1 MTGAIPIPGEQPV
14 RRPTGAIPLASEQ
27 PVRRPTGAIPIPGD
41 QPVRRT
47 TGAIPIPGDQPVRRT
62 TGSFFVPESGAQRS
76 DLQAR
81 DPRVAVSAP
90 VRVRY
95 ESILDFHETQSVN
108 ISRSGMFVSCADP
121 RPVGTIIDFELALA
135 DGLSLLRGKGEVVRV
150 TGTPVAG
157 MGVRFRELDEEA
169 RRFLDR
175 IVQVNEEEGRSPAV
189 SLDFASAPAGSPSPS
204 LTGSGRF
211 SALRGATT
219 VQPGL
224 LVSGRDLH
232 VKLTPATVG
241 YFTNNPL
248 LNIRLGGFVVPCDEN
263 VPLGAVFEVVIESF
277 EGHSLFTGKGKVVA
291 KQEHRL
297 GVRLS
302 DVDKAVLARLQ
313 AEVTRLSPFGR

>member
-1 MTGAIPIPGEQPV
+1 MPDDKW
-14 RRPTGAIPLASEQ
+14 
-27 PVRRPTGAIPIPGD
+27 RRPTGAIPI
-41 QPVRRT
+41 
-47 TGAIPIPGDQPVRRT
+47 ASEQPVRRT
-62 TGSFFVPESGAQRS
+62 TGSFFVPESGLLRVDQ
-76 DLQAR
+76 QAR
-81 DPRVAVSAP
+81 DPRVAVSVP
-90 VRVRY
+90 VKIRY

-108 ISRSGMFVSCADP
+108 ISRSGMFLSCADP

-135 DGLSLLRGKGEVVRV
+135 DGLSLLRGKGEVARV
-150 TGTPVAG
+150 TGTPNAG

-175 IVQVNEEEGRSPAV
+175 IVQVNEEEGRSSVV
-189 SLDFASAPAGSPSPS
+189 SLDFAGTPAGVPSPGPP
-204 LTGSGRF
+204 GSGRF

-219 VQPGL
+219 LQPGL

-248 LNIRLGGFVVPCDEN
+248 LNIRLGGFVVPCEEN
-263 VPLGAVFEVVIESF
+263 VSLGAVFDVVIESF
-277 EGHSLFTGKGKVVA
+277 EGHSLFSGKGKVVA

>member
-1 MTGAIPIPGEQPV
+1 MPDDKGRRMTGAIPIPGEQPV
-14 RRPTGAIPLASEQ
+14 RRP
-27 PVRRPTGAIPIPGD
+27 
-41 QPVRRT
+41 
-47 TGAIPIPGDQPVRRT
+47 

>member
-1 MTGAIPIPGEQPV
+1 MPDDKGRHATGAIPILGEQPV
-14 RRPTGAIPLASEQ
+14 RRN
-27 PVRRPTGAIPIPGD
+27 
-41 QPVRRT
+41 
-47 TGAIPIPGDQPVRRT
+47 
-62 TGSFFVPESGAQRS
+62 TGSFFVPESGPQRAE
-76 DLQAR
+76 QHAR
-81 DPRVAVSAP
+81 DPRVAVSAT

-108 ISRSGMFVSCADP
+108 ISRSGMFLSCADP

-150 TGTPVAG
+150 TGTPTAG

-175 IVQVNEEEGRSPAV
+175 IVLVNEEEGRSPAV
-189 SLDFASAPAGSPSPS
+189 SLDFAGTPAGTPSPSP
-204 LTGSGRF
+204 TGSGRF

-219 VQPGL
+219 LQPGL

-248 LNIRLGGFVVPCDEN
+248 LNIRLGGFVVPSEEN
-263 VPLGAVFEVVIESF
+263 VSLGAVFDVVIESF
-277 EGHSLFTGKGKVVA
+277 EGHSLFSGKGKVVA

>member
-1 MTGAIPIPGEQPV
+1 MPDDKG
-14 RRPTGAIPLASEQ
+14 
-27 PVRRPTGAIPIPGD
+27 
-41 QPVRRT
+41 RRT
-47 TGAIPIPGDQPVRRT
+47 TGAIPIASEQPARRPT
-62 TGSFFVPESGAQRS
+62 SSFFVTEGGSSRP
-76 DLQAR
+76 DLQ
-81 DPRVAVSAP
+81 PREPRMDVSVP
-90 VRVRY
+90 VKVRY

-108 ISRSGMFVSCADP
+108 ISRSGMFLSCADP
-121 RPVGTIIDFELALA
+121 RPVGTVIDFELALS

-150 TGTPVAG
+150 TGSPVAG

-175 IVQVNEEEGRSPAV
+175 IAQVNETEGRSPAV
-189 SLDFASAPAGSPSPS
+189 SLDFASQPTGPPSASP
-204 LTGSGRF
+204 TGSSRYGL
-211 SALRGATT
+211 LRGATT
-219 VQPGL
+219 LQPGL

-248 LNIRLGGFVVPCDEN
+248 LNIRLGGFVVPSDEN

-277 EGHSLFTGKGKVVA
+277 EGHALFAGKGKVVA

-302 DVDKAVLARLQ
+302 DADKAVLARLQ

>member
-1 MTGAIPIPGEQPV
+1 MPDDKG
-14 RRPTGAIPLASEQ
+14 
-27 PVRRPTGAIPIPGD
+27 
-41 QPVRRT
+41 RRT
-47 TGAIPIPGDQPVRRT
+47 TGAIPIAGEQYVRRP
-62 TGSFFVPESGAQRS
+62 TGSFFVSEGGPQRV
-76 DLQAR
+76 DQQAR
-81 DPRVAVSAP
+81 DPRVAVNAT

-95 ESILDFHETQSVN
+95 ESILDFHQTQSVN
-108 ISRSGMFVSCADP
+108 ISRSGMFLACADP

-150 TGTPVAG
+150 AGTPNAG

-175 IVQVNEEEGRSPAV
+175 IVHVNEEEGRSPAV
-189 SLDFASAPAGSPSPS
+189 SLDFDGASAGSPSPS
-204 LTGSGRF
+204 PTGSGRF

-219 VQPGL
+219 LQPGL

-248 LNIRLGGFVVPCDEN
+248 LNIRLGGFVVPCEEN
-263 VPLGAVFEVVIESF
+263 VPLGAVFDVVIESF
-277 EGHSLFTGKGKVVA
+277 EGLSLFSGKGKVVA

-302 DVDKAVLARLQ
+302 DVDKTVLSRLQ
-313 AEVTRLSPFGR
+313 AEVNRLSPFGR

>member
-1 MTGAIPIPGEQPV
+1 
-14 RRPTGAIPLASEQ
+14 
-27 PVRRPTGAIPIPGD
+27 
-41 QPVRRT
+41 
-47 TGAIPIPGDQPVRRT
+47 
-62 TGSFFVPESGAQRS
+62 
-76 DLQAR
+76 
-81 DPRVAVSAP
+81 
-90 VRVRY
+90 
-95 ESILDFHETQSVN
+95 
-108 ISRSGMFVSCADP
+108 MFLSCADP

-135 DGLSLLRGKGEVVRV
+135 DGLSLLRGKGEVARV
-150 TGTPVAG
+150 TGTPNAG

-175 IVQVNEEEGRSPAV
+175 IVQVNEEEGRSSVV
-189 SLDFASAPAGSPSPS
+189 SLDFAGTPAGVPSPGPP
-204 LTGSGRF
+204 GSGRF

-219 VQPGL
+219 LQPGL

-232 VKLTPATVG
+232 IKLTPATVG

-248 LNIRLGGFVVPCDEN
+248 LNIRLGGFVVPCEEN
-263 VPLGAVFEVVIESF
+263 VSLGAVFDVVIESF
-277 EGHSLFTGKGKVVA
+277 EGHSLFSGKGKVVA

>member
-1 MTGAIPIPGEQPV
+1 MPDDKGRRTTGAIPI
-14 RRPTGAIPLASEQ
+14 ASEQ
-27 PVRRPTGAIPIPGD
+27 PVRRPTG
-41 QPVRRT
+41 
-47 TGAIPIPGDQPVRRT
+47 
-62 TGSFFVPESGAQRS
+62 SFFFSEGGSQRNEP
-76 DLQAR
+76 QAR

-90 VRVRY
+90 VRIHY

-108 ISRSGMFVSCADP
+108 ISRSGMFLSCAVP
-121 RPVGTIIDFELALA
+121 QPVGTIVDFELALA
-135 DGLSLLRGKGEVVRV
+135 DGLKLLRGKGEVVRV
-150 TGTPVAG
+150 TSTPIAG

-175 IVQVNEEEGRSPAV
+175 IVQVNEEEGRLPAI
-189 SLDFASAPAGSPSPS
+189 SLDFASPPAGTPSSGSMASSRYSP
-204 LTGSGRF
+204 
-211 SALRGATT
+211 LRGATT
-219 VQPGL
+219 LQPGL
-224 LVSGRDLH
+224 SVSGRDLH

-263 VPLGAVFEVVIESF
+263 VPLGAVFQVVIEGF
-277 EGHSLFTGKGKVVA
+277 EGHALFTGKGKVVA

-313 AEVTRLSPFGR
+313 AEVTRMSPFGR

>member
-1 MTGAIPIPGEQPV
+1 
-14 RRPTGAIPLASEQ
+14 
-27 PVRRPTGAIPIPGD
+27 
-41 QPVRRT
+41 
-47 TGAIPIPGDQPVRRT
+47 
-62 TGSFFVPESGAQRS
+62 
-76 DLQAR
+76 
-81 DPRVAVSAP
+81 
-90 VRVRY
+90 
-95 ESILDFHETQSVN
+95 
-108 ISRSGMFVSCADP
+108 
-121 RPVGTIIDFELALA
+121 
-135 DGLSLLRGKGEVVRV
+135 
-150 TGTPVAG
+150 

-189 SLDFASAPAGSPSPS
+189 SLDFARLPAGALALPG
-204 LTGSGRF
+204 TASGRY

-219 VQPGL
+219 LQPGL
-224 LVSGRDLH
+224 SVNGRDLH

-277 EGHSLFTGKGKVVA
+277 EGHSLFCGKGKVVA

-302 DVDKAVLARLQ
+302 EVDRAVLARLQ
-313 AEVTRLSPFGR
+313 AEVARLSPFGR

>member
-1 MTGAIPIPGEQPV
+1 
-14 RRPTGAIPLASEQ
+14 
-27 PVRRPTGAIPIPGD
+27 
-41 QPVRRT
+41 
-47 TGAIPIPGDQPVRRT
+47 VRRT

>member
-1 MTGAIPIPGEQPV
+1 MPDDKG
-14 RRPTGAIPLASEQ
+14 
-27 PVRRPTGAIPIPGD
+27 
-41 QPVRRT
+41 RRT
-47 TGAIPIPGDQPVRRT
+47 TGTHPAASDDKGRRT
-62 TGSFFVPESGAQRS
+62 TGTHPAASDEPGRRSTGTFFVAEIGQ
-76 DLQAR
+76 QAR
-81 DPRVAVSAP
+81 EPRVAVSVP
-90 VRVRY
+90 VKIRY

-108 ISRSGMFVSCADP
+108 ISSSGMFLSCADP
-121 RPVGTIIDFELALA
+121 RPVGTIIDFELALS

-175 IVQVNEEEGRSPAV
+175 IAQVNAEEGRSPAV
-189 SLDFASAPAGSPSPS
+189 SLDFAVPPAGSAVPGPRD
-204 LTGSGRF
+204 SGRF
-211 SALRGATT
+211 SALRGATAL
-219 VQPGL
+219 QPGL
-224 LVSGRDLH
+224 LVSGRDQR

-263 VPLGAVFEVVIESF
+263 VSLGAIFEVMIESF

-297 GVRLS
+297 GIRLA
-302 DVDKAVLARLQ
+302 DVDKAVLVRLQ

>member
-1 MTGAIPIPGEQPV
+1 MPDDKGRRTTGAIPI
-14 RRPTGAIPLASEQ
+14 ASEQ
-27 PVRRPTGAIPIPGD
+27 PVRRPTGAIPITSE
-41 QPVRRT
+41 QPVRR
-47 TGAIPIPGDQPVRRT
+47 P
-62 TGSFFVPESGAQRS
+62 TGSFSVADISLQRA

-81 DPRVAVSAP
+81 DPRVAVIVP
-90 VRVRY
+90 VKVHY

-108 ISRSGMFVSCADP
+108 ISRSGMFLSCADP

-150 TGTPVAG
+150 TSTPLPG

-175 IVQVNEEEGRSPAV
+175 IVQVNAEEGRSPAV
-189 SLDFASAPAGSPSPS
+189 SLDFTSQPAGALALSA
-204 LTGSGRF
+204 TAAGRY
-211 SALRGATT
+211 SALCGATT
-219 VQPGL
+219 MQPGL
-224 LVSGRDLH
+224 SVNGRDLH

-263 VPLGAVFEVVIESF
+263 VPLGAVFDVAIESF
-277 EGHSLFTGKGKVVA
+277 EGHSLFCGKGKVVA

-302 DVDKAVLARLQ
+302 EVDKAVLARLQ
-313 AEVTRLSPFGR
+313 AEVARLSPFGR

>member
-1 MTGAIPIPGEQPV
+1 MPDDKGRRTTGAFPI
-14 RRPTGAIPLASEQ
+14 TSEQ
-27 PVRRPTGAIPIPGD
+27 PVRRS
-41 QPVRRT
+41 
-47 TGAIPIPGDQPVRRT
+47 
-62 TGSFFVPESGAQRS
+62 TGSFFTVEGGSQRA
-76 DLQAR
+76 DQQAR
-81 DPRVAVSAP
+81 DLRVAVSVP
-90 VRVRY
+90 VRIRY
-95 ESILDFHETQSVN
+95 ESILDFHGTQSVN
-108 ISRSGMFVSCADP
+108 ISRSGMFLASTDP

-150 TGTPVAG
+150 TNGPVAG

-189 SLDFASAPAGSPSPS
+189 SLDFASAPAAAPPSSSGASYSP
-204 LTGSGRF
+204 
-211 SALRGATT
+211 LRVATT
-219 VQPGL
+219 LQPGL

-248 LNIRLGGFVVPCDEN
+248 LNIRLGGFVVPSEEN
-263 VPLGAVFEVVIESF
+263 VPLGAIFDVLIESF
-277 EGHSLFTGKGKVVA
+277 EGHALFTGKGKVVA

-302 DVDKAVLARLQ
+302 DVDKTVLARLQ
-313 AEVTRLSPFGR
+313 AEVARLSPFGR

>member
-1 MTGAIPIPGEQPV
+1 MPDDKGRRATGAIPI
-14 RRPTGAIPLASEQ
+14 ASEQ
-27 PVRRPTGAIPIPGD
+27 PVRRPTGAIALPGG

-47 TGAIPIPGDQPVRRT
+47 TGAIPIAGEQPVRRP
-62 TGSFFVPESGAQRS
+62 TGSFFVPEAGPQTR
-76 DLQAR
+76 DL
-81 DPRVAVSAP
+81 RVAVSAP
-90 VRVRY
+90 VKIRY

-108 ISRSGMFVSCADP
+108 ISRSGMFLSCADP
-121 RPVGTIIDFELALA
+121 RPVGTVIDFELALA

-189 SLDFASAPAGSPSPS
+189 SLDFASLPAGTPTPIP
-204 LTGSGRF
+204 TGSGRF
-211 SALRGATT
+211 STLRGATT
-219 VQPGL
+219 LQPGL

-248 LNIRLGGFVVPCDEN
+248 LNIRLGGFVVPCEEN

-302 DVDKAVLARLQ
+302 DVDKTVLARLQ
-313 AEVTRLSPFGR
+313 AEVARLSPFGR